1 MPPKFPNFT
10 MFNCT
15 SFQKFNPIVEHA
27 AYVLN
32 SSISDVF
39 SRFNTNDEGESRG
52 VIDAEEEKRAI
63 ANSSV
68 YFVEKGMDF
77 NTFCKKNQSIFFAE
91 QQQACKDIEMPGTR
105 YNICSTPNTML
116 TKNTIEGFNKI
127 TSVNY
132 DKNQTNR

>member
-77 NTFCKKNQSIFFAE
+77 NTFCKKIKESFSLNNNKHAKILKCLE
-91 QQQACKDIEMPGTR
+91 PDIIYAAPL
-105 YNICSTPNTML
+105 TPC
-116 TKNTIEGFNKI
+116 
-127 TSVNY
+127 
-132 DKNQTNR
+132 